1 MKIPQKS
8 RHTNGFYTNGTGST
22 RNQMRH
28 IIYINIDKGNGEP
41 SIYMFSHLPFHPL
54 TLTISLPFPL
64 TFPHHI
70 PNIPIYPFPFSPF
83 LLTSQ
88 SFSYIS
94 HPRCTFRLSS
104 LPLLP
109 SLSIH
114 LTITYNPYTPTL
126 HPLPHVFPHP
136 PTHTLLT
143 TLYALVS
150 IFSRSLALPPITHS
164 CIFHMKHNDN
174 NSYFHFHIIYY
185 IILYYMYL
193 CPLHIVSTCLL
204 SSIMNYESIFT
215 IANLKM

>member
-1 MKIPQKS
+1 M
-8 RHTNGFYTNGTGST
+8 NGTGST
-22 RNQMRH
+22 RDQMRH
-28 IIYINIDKGNGEP
+28 IIYININKGNGEP
-41 SIYMFSHLPFHPL
+41 SIYMLSPLPFHPL

-70 PNIPIYPFPFSPF
+70 PNIPFHSFPFSPF
-83 LLTSQ
+83 PLIPQ
-88 SFSYIS
+88 SFSHIS
-94 HPRCTFRLSS
+94 RPRCTFRLSS

-114 LTITYNPYTPTL
+114 LTIAYNPHIPTL
-126 HPLPHVFPHP
+126 HPLPHVSPHS

-150 IFSRSLALPPITHS
+150 IFSRSLALPPITHP
-164 CIFHMKHNDN
+164 CMKHINN

-193 CPLHIVSTCLL
+193 IVSTCLL
-204 SSIMNYESIFT
+204 
-215 IANLKM
+215 

>member
-8 RHTNGFYTNGTGST
+8 RHTNSFYTNGTGST
-22 RNQMRH
+22 RDQMRH

-41 SIYMFSHLPFHPL
+41 SIYMFSPLPFHPL
-54 TLTISLPFPL
+54 TFPTSLLFPL
-64 TFPHHI
+64 TLHYLI
-70 PNIPIYPFPFSPF
+70 PNIPIHSFPFSPF

-114 LTITYNPYTPTL
+114 LTITYNPHIPTL

-150 IFSRSLALPPITHS
+150 IFSRSLALPPIIHP
-164 CIFHMKHNDN
+164 CIFHMKHNNN
-174 NSYFHFHIIYY
+174 NSYFHFPILYIIYH
-185 IILYYMYL
+185 IILYTH
-193 CPLHIVSTCLL
+193 PLHHW
-204 SSIMNYESIFT
+204 
-215 IANLKM
+215 

>member
-8 RHTNGFYTNGTGST
+8 RYTNGFYTNGTGST
-22 RNQMRH
+22 RDQMRH
-28 IIYINIDKGNGEP
+28 IIYININKGNGEP
-41 SIYMFSHLPFHPL
+41 SIYMFSPLLFHPL

-88 SFSYIS
+88 SFSHIS

-114 LTITYNPYTPTL
+114 HTTAYNPHTLTL
-126 HPLPHVFPHP
+126 HPLS
-136 PTHTLLT
+136 LL
-143 TLYALVS
+143 YVNMPCNAFKGIS
-150 IFSRSLALPPITHS
+150 
-164 CIFHMKHNDN
+164 
-174 NSYFHFHIIYY
+174 
-185 IILYYMYL
+185 
-193 CPLHIVSTCLL
+193 
-204 SSIMNYESIFT
+204 
-215 IANLKM
+215 

>member
-8 RHTNGFYTNGTGST
+8 RYTNGFYTNDTGST

-70 PNIPIYPFPFSPF
+70 PNIPFHSFPFSPF
-83 LLTSQ
+83 PLIPQ
-88 SFSYIS
+88 SFSHIS
-94 HPRCTFRLSS
+94 HPRSTSPYLHT
-104 LPLLP
+104 LP
-109 SLSIH
+109 SFP
-114 LTITYNPYTPTL
+114 LTHPTIAYNPHIPTL
-126 HPLPHVFPHP
+126 HPLPHVSPHP

-150 IFSRSLALPPITHS
+150 IFSRSLALPPITHP
-164 CIFHMKHNDN
+164 CMFHVKHNDN
-174 NSYFHFHIIYY
+174 NSYFHFPILYIIYH
-185 IILYYMYL
+185 IILYTH
-193 CPLHIVSTCLL
+193 PLHHW
-204 SSIMNYESIFT
+204 
-215 IANLKM
+215 

>member
-8 RHTNGFYTNGTGST
+8 RHTNSFYTNGIGST
-22 RNQMRH
+22 RDQMRH

-41 SIYMFSHLPFHPL
+41 SIYMFSPLPFHPL

-64 TFPHHI
+64 TLPHHI
-70 PNIPIYPFPFSPF
+70 PNIPNIPFPFSPF

-88 SFSYIS
+88 SFSHIS

-109 SLSIH
+109 SLSLTPQSRTIH
-114 LTITYNPYTPTL
+114 IYRPYTLCHTFSPY
-126 HPLPHVFPHP
+126 P
-136 PTHTLLT
+136 PILALVP

-150 IFSRSLALPPITHS
+150 IFSRSLALPPITHP
-164 CIFHMKHNDN
+164 CIFHMKHINN

-204 SSIMNYESIFT
+204 
-215 IANLKM
+215 

>member
-8 RHTNGFYTNGTGST
+8 RYTNGFYTNDTGST
-22 RNQMRH
+22 CNQMRH

-54 TLTISLPFPL
+54 TLTISLLFPL

-70 PNIPIYPFPFSPF
+70 PNIPIHSFPFSPF

-88 SFSYIS
+88 SFSHIS

-126 HPLPHVFPHP
+126 HPLPHP